1 MDSIQNA
8 QKSLNSSSFDG
19 ITNLRGIEIPDK
31 IPEVEEE
38 ITQNILGPDVFD
50 DTNSL
55 NRIKLPE
62 KLILEKIDLSDEKKR
77 IDNNAFAGCENLSE
91 IDISEKLLADID
103 IDSIFEDTNLDMDKL
118 HEITDNYH
126 E

>member
-19 ITNLRGIEIPDK
+19 ITNLRGMEIPDK

-62 KLILEKIDLSDEKKR
+62 KLILEKIDLSDEKK
-77 IDNNAFAGCENLSE
+77 E
-91 IDISEKLLADID
+91 
-103 IDSIFEDTNLDMDKL
+103 
-118 HEITDNYH
+118 
-126 E
+126 